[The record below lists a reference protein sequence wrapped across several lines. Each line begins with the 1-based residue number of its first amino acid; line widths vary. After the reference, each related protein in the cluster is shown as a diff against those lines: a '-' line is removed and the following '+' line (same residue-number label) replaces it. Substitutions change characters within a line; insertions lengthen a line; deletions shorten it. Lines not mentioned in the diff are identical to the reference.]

1 MHRYII
7 YMHTLYRQWSSLLL
21 TEIATI
27 WIRPEASRVMRFDA
41 LFGHLEESTT
51 IGLRVLM

>member
-1 MHRYII
+1 
-7 YMHTLYRQWSSLLL
+7 MHTLYRQWSSLLL

-51 IGLRVLM
+51 IGLRVPM